1 MNKIEDDTDG
11 KIYHILGLE
20 ESVLSNN
27 YTTQV
32 NIQNQCDAYQINN
45 GIFRRTRTKS
55 SKLVW
60 KHTNRRR
67 RRKKKQT
74 AKATLRRGKKDMGE
88 SVSLTS
94 AYTTK
99 LQSSKQYGTDIKT
112 EI

>member
-1 MNKIEDDTDG
+1 MTQTDG

-20 ESVLSNN
+20 ELVLSNN
-27 YTTQV
+27 YTTQG
-32 NIQNQCDAYQINN
+32 NIQIQCNAYQVNN
-45 GIFRRTRTKS
+45 GIFCRTRTKS

-60 KHTNRRR
+60 KHTHTQT
-67 RRKKKQT
+67 QT
-74 AKATLRRGKKDMGE
+74 AKATLSGRKKEMEE

-99 LQSSKQYGTDIKT
+99 LQSSKQYGTDRKT